1 MYATSTVFDVVLPK
15 ILAKI
20 TWEREELIDLGYGGL
35 CRQCDNCHFP
45 NCAFGN

>member
-1 MYATSTVFDVVLPK
+1 MYAASTVFDVVLPK

-20 TWEREELIDLGYGGL
+20 KWEREELIDLGYGGR

-45 NCAFGN
+45 NCTFGN